1 MKKNVGTIDRIIRL
15 IAGIVFL
22 LLAYSMDFTGT
33 WGIVF
38 IVLGIAM
45 LVTSAIS
52 FCGFYP
58 LFGINTCKK
67 E

>member
-22 LLAYSMDFTGT
+22 LVSYSMDFSGT
-33 WGIVF
+33 LGIVF
-38 IVLGIAM
+38 IVLGIVM
-45 LVTSAIS
+45 LLTSAIS

-58 LFGINTCKK
+58 LLGINTCKK
-67 E
+67 D